1 MPKTNT
7 SQHVP
12 YQQSVEEVLRIL
24 GSHRAG
30 IATSEAKRRLEQYG
44 ENRLVEVNKESYLR
58 KYLRQFRDTIILLL
72 LVSAALSLYLGDIR
86 TAVVLGFLVLFN
98 TAIGFAQEFK
108 AERIME
114 SLEKLVVPTAKV
126 VRGGIVEEVAAS
138 ELVPGEIVYIEEGD
152 AVPADL
158 RVIDEYELSTNDFA
172 LTGESNPSRKFTH
185 AISGTVPLGN
195 RGNLVFLGTTV
206 ATGHAYGAV
215 VATGMETE
223 LGRIAN
229 LSEST
234 PNELSPLQKEMN
246 HIAGRVTVGTLVLC
260 LILLPIAIAANLG
273 IKDAFLFAIGFAS
286 SIIPQ
291 GLPAEINT
299 ALAQAA
305 GRLVRA
311 RALVK
316 KLSAVETLG
325 ATSVICT
332 DKTGTLTKNEMTV
345 DELMAGSTV
354 YAVTETGY
362 EPKGEIRK
370 DGKRVSP
377 RELADL
383 QRFFATGVYASNA
396 SVHEPDEEHPTW
408 YCVGDPTEGALI
420 TLARKV
426 GLKPPELER
435 VSPELKEFTFDSARK
450 LMSSIRKIDG
460 QLYVF
465 VKGAPEEV
473 LKRCTSWRVAGEDK
487 PLQKSQ
493 TAAIQQYNLER
504 AEQAKRN
511 LGFAY
516 RKLSKDENVASMKMA
531 DAEQN
536 LVWLGMVSMMDP
548 LREEVP
554 AAFAEARRAHIKI
567 SIITGDFAPTAK
579 AIAIKAGLATKPSQ
593 LAIVLG
599 DELDALSDEQILQ
612 YIERGGCIFS
622 RVSPEHKL
630 RIVSLVKEHGHV
642 VAVTGDGIND
652 APALKRA
659 DIGVAMGKT
668 GTDVAK
674 QSSEII
680 LLDDSFHTLV
690 GAVKEG
696 RVIYQNIHKG
706 ALSCFT
712 SNAAELVVNLTS
724 LACATLLGIPLAISV
739 MLILAID
746 LIAELFPIAA
756 LGWDRG
762 NGHLLDE
769 APRDVH
775 DHILSRWNILDL
787 LWCGII
793 IGGLAYANY
802 LGVISRAGSEAS
814 GLVSGS
820 GIHLHAAAMTYLTI
834 VLCQL
839 GNILQRRTPDGLFSR
854 YQLHNRVLWGSMLL
868 SLTCVIT
875 IIYSPLNTYFGAGP
889 LSLVDWG
896 FATAA
901 AALFLFI
908 REIQRVLAGRKV
920 HKRMVLSQK
929 RVRAT

>member
-1 MPKTNT
+1 MPQKKA
-7 SQHVP
+7 SKSAP
-12 YQQSVEEVLRIL
+12 YQQSVQEVLQAL
-24 GSHRAG
+24 KSHRAG
-30 IATSEAKRRLEQYG
+30 LGASEAKRRLETYG
-44 ENRLVEVNKESYLR
+44 ENRLIEVNKESYLR

-72 LVSAALSLYLGDIR
+72 VVSAALSAYLGDVR

-114 SLEKLVVPTAKV
+114 SLEKLVVPSAKV
-126 VRGGIVEEVAAS
+126 LRAGAVEEVAAS

-206 ATGHAYGAV
+206 ATGHAFGV
-215 VATGMETE
+215 VVGTGMATE

-246 HIAGRVTVGTLVLC
+246 HIAGRVTIGTLVLC
-260 LILLPIAIAANLG
+260 LFLLPIAIAANLG

-345 DELMAGSTV
+345 DEFMAEGNIYTI
-354 YAVTETGY
+354 TETGY

-370 DGKRVSP
+370 DGKRISP
-377 RELADL
+377 SEITKLE
-383 QRFFATGVYASNA
+383 RFFATGVYASNA
-396 SVHEPDEEHPTW
+396 SIHEPDDEHATW

-420 TLARKV
+420 TLARKA
-426 GLKPPELER
+426 GLKPSELDR
-435 VSPELKEFTFDSARK
+435 TSPELKEFTFDSARK
-450 LMSSIRKIDG
+450 MMSSIRKIDG
-460 QLYVF
+460 EYYVF

-473 LKRCTSWRVAGEDK
+473 LKRCIAWQSGAGEK
-487 PLQKSQ
+487 KLQRTQ
-493 TAAIQQYNLER
+493 IRLIQDYNLQR

-516 RKLSKDENVASMKMA
+516 RKLTNNEQYTSLKMP

-554 AAFAEARRAHIKI
+554 AAFAEAGRAHIKI

-579 AIAIKAGLATKPSQ
+579 AIAIKAGLASKPSQ
-593 LAIVLG
+593 LAVVLG
-599 DELDALSDEQILQ
+599 DELDAMSDSQIMH

-630 RIVSLVKEHGHV
+630 RIVSLIKEHDHV

-769 APRDVH
+769 EPRDVH
-775 DHILSRWNILDL
+775 DHILSKWNIVDL
-787 LWCGII
+787 FWCGII

-802 LGVISRAGSEAS
+802 LGVISRGGMEAS
-814 GLVSGS
+814 ALQGGS
-820 GIHLHAAAMTYLTI
+820 ALHLQAAAMTYLTI

-854 YQLHNRVLWGSMLL
+854 YQLHNAVLWGAMTL
-868 SLTCVIT
+868 SLVCVIT

-889 LSLVDWG
+889 LSLIDWA
-896 FATAA
+896 FAAAA
-901 AALFLFI
+901 AALFLLI
-908 REIQRVLAGRKV
+908 REIQRLATVQRARRQARSSRKT
-920 HKRMVLSQK
+920 LIP
-929 RVRAT
+929 A